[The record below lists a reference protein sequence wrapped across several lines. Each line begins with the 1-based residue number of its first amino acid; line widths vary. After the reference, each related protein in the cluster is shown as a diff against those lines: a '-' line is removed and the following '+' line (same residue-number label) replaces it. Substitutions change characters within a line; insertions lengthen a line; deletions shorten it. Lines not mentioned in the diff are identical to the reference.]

1 MKRLVGVIVAGMVA
15 MSIVGSAGGASA
27 APSRGSK
34 ATVWVLHAVPGATVD
49 VCVGNTEVKSNF
61 NYGRRFSAKLPA
73 GSYRLS
79 IHAAKAGDCTGATIK
94 ATTVDLKANKNYT
107 VAAGLGAKGGVRLY
121 AFKNDLSPIHGAKA
135 RVTVRHV
142 AAAPSV
148 DVWVNGAPAIKR
160 FVAGEEATVALPA
173 PADYTVRVAP
183 KGTTTTVI
191 GPRTFSLDKGM
202 AYQVFA
208 AGTADAGYRFLVLAQ
223 EPAA

>member
-15 MSIVGSAGGASA
+15 MSVMGAGAASA
-27 APSRGSK
+27 TPSRGGK
-34 ATVWVLHAVPGATVD
+34 ATVWVLHAVPGAKVD
-49 VCVGNTEVKSNF
+49 VCVGSTEVKSNF
-61 NYGRRFSAKLPA
+61 TYGGKFSAKLPA
-73 GSYRLS
+73 GTYKLS

-94 ATTVDLKANKNYT
+94 AATVDLKANKNYT
-107 VAAGLGAKGGVRLY
+107 VVAGLRSKGSVALY

-148 DVWVNGAPAIKR
+148 DVWVNGSAAIKG
-160 FVAGEEATVALPA
+160 FVPGEEATVALSA

-208 AGTADAGYRFLVLAQ
+208 AGTADAGYRFFVLAQ